1 MRQCIHTWS
10 NNMYMNVFLCNHVD
24 DWNPVLIKG
33 TSFWG
38 EIPPMISASSK
49 GLTLVVCP
57 VVKFVMVSSSTT
69 KQPEKQRFFHLT
81 HLTPQKNAQK
91 ETQEFLLISF
101 FWSKRN
107 SRRFSCKIYE
117 QISTEVFPPTFVDSE
132 RRYFSLSKLSTN
144 PWRLTWNP
152 KKLVVL

>member
-1 MRQCIHTWS
+1 MHMRQCIHTWS

-38 EIPPMISASSK
+38 ELPPTISASSK

-69 KQPEKQRFFHLT
+69 KQPEKQRFFSFDTFDTPKKT
-81 HLTPQKNAQK
+81 HTTQKK
-91 ETQEFLLISF
+91 RHHKSFFWSRF

-117 QISTEVFPPTFVDSE
+117 QISTEVKNF
-132 RRYFSLSKLSTN
+132 TN
-144 PWRLTWNP
+144 FRGLW
-152 KKLVVL
+152 KAIFFLV

>member
-69 KQPEKQRFFHLT
+69 KQPEKQRFFSFDTFDTPKKT
-81 HLTPQKNAQK
+81 HTKK
-91 ETQEFLLISF
+91 HKSF
-101 FWSKRN
+101 FWSVSFDQKETRDV
-107 SRRFSCKIYE
+107 SLAKYMSKYRRKYFTNFRGLWKAI
-117 QISTEVFPPTFVDSE
+117 FPYVSYLQTPED
-132 RRYFSLSKLSTN
+132 
-144 PWRLTWNP
+144 
-152 KKLVVL
+152 